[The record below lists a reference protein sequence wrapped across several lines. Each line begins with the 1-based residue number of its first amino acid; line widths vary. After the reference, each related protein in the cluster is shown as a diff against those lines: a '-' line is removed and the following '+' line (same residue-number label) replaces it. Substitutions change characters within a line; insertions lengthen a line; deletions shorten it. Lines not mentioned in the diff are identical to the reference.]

1 MNQHGCFGKWTLVK
15 SIFSTMDFLLLLFA
29 LVMFYIMAVNVYNSI
44 ICLLY
49 TILTNYKLD
58 DL

>member
-1 MNQHGCFGKWTLVK
+1 MNQHGCFEKWTLVK

-29 LVMFYIMAVNVYNSI
+29 LVFYIMFYIMAVNVYNSI

-49 TILTNYKLD
+49 TILTNYKL
-58 DL
+58 

>member
-1 MNQHGCFGKWTLVK
+1 MNQHGCFEKLTLVK
-15 SIFSTMDFLLLLFA
+15 SIFSTMDFSLLLFA

-49 TILTNYKLD
+49 TILTNYKL
-58 DL
+58 